1 MDFGI
6 NQANIDCVYDNRL
19 RWMWHRGALSGMD
32 GMRWYPGGVRYKAP
46 YGSVEG
52 KVKQTK

>member
-19 RWMWHRGALSGMD
+19 RWMWHRGAISGMD